1 LKKSLCRKS
10 TFKPSEEGAAMPAI
24 AEKYDI
30 DFEETVITKPRTV
43 RRVTTPRAFSP
54 ARWNQMESLVEHF
67 GDAAVADPISRPRRK
82 SRLVTPKAEPVEAPH
97 PTTKSTPRRAERHQP
112 FRLTLAALV
121 MWSTIGVLT
130 LLLLGI
136 NGTTLALSQ
145 HDASVT
151 KNIKLSQEAIDDAN
165 KSIASIQV
173 SPATAQWAVAHGW
186 HVADQTDFD
195 EVPTATSQTT
205 PEAGGAQ

>member
-1 LKKSLCRKS
+1 
-10 TFKPSEEGAAMPAI
+10 MPAT

-30 DFEETVITKPRTV
+30 DFEETVITKPRNV
-43 RRVTTPRAFSP
+43 RRVTATRTSSP

-67 GDAAVADPISRPRRK
+67 GDAAVAEPIARPRRK
-82 SRLVTPKAEPVEAPH
+82 SRIITPKTEPVEAPR
-97 PTTKSTPRRAERHQP
+97 PTTKSAPRRAVRHQP
-112 FRLTLAALV
+112 FRLTLAAV
-121 MWSTIGVLT
+121 IMWSTLGVLT

-136 NGTTLALSQ
+136 NGTTLPLSQ

-151 KNIKLSQEAIDDAN
+151 KDIKLSQEAIDNSD

-173 SPATAQWAVAHGW
+173 SPETAQWAMTHGW

-195 EVPTATSQTT
+195 EVPSATSGAT
-205 PEAGGAQ
+205 PEAGGTP

>member
-1 LKKSLCRKS
+1 
-10 TFKPSEEGAAMPAI
+10 MPAT

-30 DFEETVITKPRTV
+30 DFEETTTVITKPRTSK
-43 RRVTTPRAFSP
+43 RGAKPRTSAP

-67 GDAAVADPISRPRRK
+67 GDSAVAEPVARPRRK
-82 SRLVTPKAEPVEAPH
+82 SRIGTPKLEPVETPR
-97 PTTKSTPRRAERHQP
+97 TSLQTSPRRAARHQP
-112 FRLTLAALV
+112 FRLTLAAII
-121 MWSTIGVLT
+121 MWGTLSVLT

-151 KNIKLSQEAIDDAN
+151 KNIKLSQEAIDNAN

-173 SPATAQWAVAHGW
+173 SPEKAQWAMAHGW
-186 HVADQTDFD
+186 HIADQADFD
-195 EVPTATSQTT
+195 EVPPAPRALT
-205 PEAGGAQ
+205 EAGGTQ

>member
-1 LKKSLCRKS
+1 
-10 TFKPSEEGAAMPAI
+10 MPAT

-30 DFEETVITKPRTV
+30 DFAETIITKPRHSQ
-43 RRVTTPRAFSP
+43 RGAVTRTSSP

-67 GDAAVADPISRPRRK
+67 GEAAVAEPAVRPRRK
-82 SRLVTPKAEPVEAPH
+82 SRVVTPQAEPVEAPR
-97 PTTKSTPRRAERHQP
+97 PTTKSAPRRAVRHQP
-112 FRLTLAALV
+112 FRLTLAAV
-121 MWSTIGVLT
+121 IMWSTLGVLT

-151 KNIKLSQEAIDDAN
+151 KKIKLSQEAIDNSN
-165 KSIASIQV
+165 KSIAAVQV
-173 SPATAQWAVAHGW
+173 SPETAQWAMAHGW

-195 EVPTATSQTT
+195 EVPPAASGTTS
-205 PEAGGAQ
+205 EAGGAP

>member
-1 LKKSLCRKS
+1 
-10 TFKPSEEGAAMPAI
+10 MPAL

-30 DFEETVITKPRTV
+30 DFEKTVTTKPRNV
-43 RRVTTPRAFSP
+43 RRVTATRASSP

-67 GDAAVADPISRPRRK
+67 GDAAVAEPVVRPRRK
-82 SRLVTPKAEPVEAPH
+82 SRVVTPKAAPVEAPR
-97 PTTKSTPRRAERHQP
+97 PTTKSVPRHAVRHQP
-112 FRLTLAALV
+112 FRLTLAAV
-121 MWSTIGVLT
+121 IMWSTLGVLT

-151 KNIKLSQEAIDDAN
+151 KKIKLSQEAIDNSN

-173 SPATAQWAVAHGW
+173 SPETAQWAMAHGW

-195 EVPTATSQTT
+195 EVPSATSGSTS
-205 PEAGGAQ
+205 EAGGAQ

>member
-1 LKKSLCRKS
+1 
-10 TFKPSEEGAAMPAI
+10 MPAT

-30 DFEETVITKPRTV
+30 DFEETVITKPRNV
-43 RRVTTPRAFSP
+43 RRATATRTSSP

-67 GDAAVADPISRPRRK
+67 GDAAVAEPVSRPRRK
-82 SRLVTPKAEPVEAPH
+82 SRVVAPKAEPVETPR
-97 PTTKSTPRRAERHQP
+97 PTTKSTPRRAVRHQP
-112 FRLTLAALV
+112 FRLTLAALI
-121 MWSTIGVLT
+121 MWSTLGVLT

-151 KNIKLSQEAIDDAN
+151 KNIKLSQEAIDNSN

-173 SPATAQWAVAHGW
+173 SPATAQWAITHGW

-195 EVPTATSQTT
+195 EVPSATSGTT
-205 PEAGGAQ
+205 AEAGGAQ

>member
-1 LKKSLCRKS
+1 
-10 TFKPSEEGAAMPAI
+10 MPAT

-30 DFEETVITKPRTV
+30 DFEETVITKPRNV
-43 RRVTTPRAFSP
+43 RRATATRTSSP

-67 GDAAVADPISRPRRK
+67 GDAAVAEPVSRPRRK
-82 SRLVTPKAEPVEAPH
+82 SRVVAPKAEPVEAPR
-97 PTTKSTPRRAERHQP
+97 PTTKSTPRRAVRHQP
-112 FRLTLAALV
+112 FRLTLAAV
-121 MWSTIGVLT
+121 IMWSTVGVLT

-151 KNIKLSQEAIDDAN
+151 KNIKLSQEAIDNSN

-173 SPATAQWAVAHGW
+173 SPATAQWAITHGW

-195 EVPTATSQTT
+195 EVPSATSETT
-205 PEAGGAQ
+205 AEAGGAQ